1 MTEPLIIAGVFTI
14 SFILAISLGAG
25 STGSTPFSPAVG
37 ANAIT
42 TLKAAFIIGIIT
54 FFGAV
59 LQGQNVAETV
69 GTELVTGITLT
80 PIEISIVLLIGA
92 IFMFIGIYTG
102 YPIATAFTFTGAF
115 IGVGLA
121 TGGSPV
127 YQLYSQ
133 IAVFWIVGPLVAV
146 SISYILI
153 KLLLSDMIQNTY
165 LLPIITTVLL
175 TIIFNINFTIPTI
188 GMVSLQS
195 VISQYVTTTTAIV
208 LTILT
213 ASSISIIIG
222 VQLKDNQQVYIKY
235 LLLFLG
241 SVVGFT
247 AGASQVGLA
256 VGALIP
262 LTNSTQLPYISIF
275 ILGGLGLLIGAWL
288 LAPRMI
294 KSVSQDYASLG
305 PRRSISALVA
315 SFIIAQLAVQLGFPI
330 SFNQIMISSIIGSG
344 MGVTKSDSS
353 AVDTKKIGKT
363 ILIWIS
369 TLVSSYAISY
379 MLISVFLTNSN

>member
-1 MTEPLIIAGVFTI
+1 MTEILIIAGLLTI

-37 ANAIT
+37 ANVIT

-69 GTELVTGITLT
+69 GTNLVTGITLT

-127 YQLYSQ
+127 YQLYTQ
-133 IAVFWIVGPLVAV
+133 IATFWVIGPFVAIL
-146 SISYILI
+146 ISYILI
-153 KLLLSDMIQNTY
+153 KLLLSKTISNKY
-165 LLPIITTVLL
+165 ILPILTTVLL
-175 TIIFNINFTIPTI
+175 SIIFNIKFTIPTK
-188 GMVSLQS
+188 GMFSLQL
-195 VISQYVTTTTAIV
+195 VISQYVTTTTATI
-208 LTILT
+208 LTILV
-213 ASSISIIIG
+213 ASVISISIGIR
-222 VQLKDNQQVYIKY
+222 LKDNQQKYIRY
-235 LLLFLG
+235 VLLFLG
-241 SVVGFT
+241 GIVGFT

-262 LTNSTQLPYISIF
+262 ITQSTQLPYISIF
-275 ILGGLGLLIGAWL
+275 ILGGLGLLVGAWL

-315 SFIIAQLAVQLGFPI
+315 SFILAQAAVQLGFPI

-344 MGVTKSDSS
+344 LGVNKADSS
-353 AVDTKKIGKT
+353 TIDKSKISKT
-363 ILIWIS
+363 VVIWIS
-369 TLVSSYAISY
+369 TLVLSYSISY
-379 MLISVFLTNSN
+379 TLIILFL

>member
-133 IAVFWIVGPLVAV
+133 IAVFWIIGPLVAV

-379 MLISVFLTNSN
+379 MLISVFFN